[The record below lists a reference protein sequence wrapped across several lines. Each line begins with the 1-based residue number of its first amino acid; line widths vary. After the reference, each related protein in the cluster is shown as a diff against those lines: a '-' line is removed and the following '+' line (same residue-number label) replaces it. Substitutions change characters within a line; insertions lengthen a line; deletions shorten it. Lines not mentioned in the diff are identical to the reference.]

1 MEIQKLYP
9 PHKDYIWGGK
19 KLNEIYGK
27 GKSGDIIAES
37 WEASCHPDGETKLFD
52 GRTLKEYIAENPEIL
67 GSDRLSDEF
76 PILIKFIDAKS
87 NLSLQ
92 VHPDDETAK
101 QLENGIGKTE
111 MWYVVDADKGAK
123 IYCGVKDGTT
133 KEDIRKAIGDNT
145 LESKLDVFDS
155 KKGDVFFVEA
165 GTVHAIGAGN
175 LILEIQ
181 QNSNITY
188 RLYDWG
194 RVDKNGNPRELHVEK
209 GLISTKPLP
218 RKKQSTPAE
227 DDIRVLGIS
236 KYFKVSELTLLG
248 KKSLETNKK
257 SYNVVTIVSGTAKLE
272 DMPLKAGDS
281 VFIPAGYGK
290 WTLEG
295 DATIIMAQNSP
306 RFFVGIDLGGTN
318 IAAAVVDENGK
329 LYGRAKKKTN
339 APRPYDEICAD
350 MAECAF
356 ECVKATGIEFSQ
368 IESVGVGSP
377 GSINKE
383 EGLVEFAN
391 NLDFHNAPIVA
402 CLEEKLGKKVY
413 LENDANAAAWGEY
426 VAGSGKDVKSLVM
439 ITLGTGVG
447 GGIIENGRLV
457 TGAWGRGAE
466 LGHTVIVAG
475 GEPCNCGRKGCLEAY
490 TSATALIRQTKKAME
505 ENPDSE
511 LWKVV
516 NGDINAVNGK
526 TPFLANDDVAKNV
539 ISTYLSY
546 LAEGVLDVIN
556 LLQPEIIAIGG
567 GISHEGEGV
576 LIPLREKV
584 MSQSYTRFSEK
595 QTKIVLATLGNDA
608 GIIGAGLLGV

>member
-1 MEIQKLYP
+1 M
-9 PHKDYIWGGK
+9 
-19 KLNEIYGK
+19 
-27 GKSGDIIAES
+27 
-37 WEASCHPDGETKLFD
+37 
-52 GRTLKEYIAENPEIL
+52 L
-67 GSDRLSDEF
+67 GTERLSDEF
-76 PILIKFIDAKS
+76 PILIKFIDARTA
-87 NLSLQ
+87 LSLQ
-92 VHPDDETAK
+92 VHPDDEIAAA
-101 QLENGIGKTE
+101 LEKGVGKTE
-111 MWYVVDADKGAK
+111 MWYVAEAEEGAE
-123 IYCGVKDGTT
+123 IYCGLKDGVT
-133 KEDIRKAIGDNT
+133 KEDVADAIKTDT
-145 LESKLDVFDS
+145 LKEKLNVFS
-155 KKGDVFFVEA
+155 SQRGDVFFVEA
-165 GTVHAIGAGN
+165 GTVHAIGGGN
-175 LILEIQ
+175 VILEIQ

-194 RVDKNGNPRELHVEK
+194 RLGKDGRPRELHVEK
-209 GLISTKPLP
+209 GLLSTKAVPY
-218 RKKQSTPAE
+218 KKRSTPE
-227 DDIRVLGIS
+227 VDGERVLGTS
-236 KYFKVSELTLLG
+236 KYFKVSEMRVSGTRFF
-248 KKSLETNKK
+248 ETDKK
-257 SYNVVTIVSGTAKLE
+257 SYNVITLVSGRAALDGDVLE
-272 DMPLKAGDS
+272 AGDS
-281 VFIPAGYGK
+281 AFIPAGLGK

-295 DATIIMAQNSP
+295 EATVIMTQNSP
-306 RFFVGIDLGGTN
+306 RYFVGIDLGGTN

-329 LYGRAKKKTN
+329 IYGRAKKKTN
-339 APRPYDEICAD
+339 APRPYTEICAD
-350 MAECAF
+350 MAECAR
-356 ECVKATGIEFSQ
+356 ECVQASGMTFDQ

-383 EGLVEFAN
+383 EGIVEFAN
-391 NLDFHNAPIVA
+391 NLDFHNAPIGA
-402 CLEEKLGKKVY
+402 CLGEMLGKKIY

-466 LGHTVIVAG
+466 LGHTVIMAG

-505 ENPDSE
+505 QNPKSE
-511 LWKVV
+511 LWKAV

-526 TPFLANDDVAKNV
+526 TPFLANDEVAKNV
-539 ISTYLSY
+539 VSTYLSY

-584 MSQSYTRFSEK
+584 MEQSYTRFSEK

>member
-1 MEIQKLYP
+1 ML
-9 PHKDYIWGGK
+9 
-19 KLNEIYGK
+19 
-27 GKSGDIIAES
+27 
-37 WEASCHPDGETKLFD
+37 TD
-52 GRTLKEYIAENPEIL
+52 GRTLREYIAQNPEVL
-67 GSDRLSDEF
+67 GSNRLSDEF
-76 PILIKFIDAKS
+76 PVLIKFIDAKTP
-87 NLSLQ
+87 LSLQ

-101 QLENGIGKTE
+101 KLENGIGKTE
-111 MWYVVDADKGAK
+111 MWYIAQAQEGAK
-123 IYCGVKDGTT
+123 IYCGVKDGVT
-133 KEDIRKAIGDNT
+133 KDSIKAAIENNT
-145 LESKLDVFDS
+145 LEEKLNVFS
-155 KKGDVFFVEA
+155 SSKGDVFFVEA

-175 LILEIQ
+175 VILEIQ

-194 RVDKNGNPRELHVEK
+194 RVDKDGKPRQLHIDK
-209 GLISTKPLP
+209 GLRSTKAFPYN
-218 RKKQSTPAE
+218 KKSIPTVDE
-227 DDIRVLGIS
+227 MRVLGTS
-236 KYFKVSELTLLG
+236 KYFKVSELILSG
-248 KKSLETNKK
+248 KRSFETDKK
-257 SYNVVTIVSGTAKLE
+257 SYNVITLVSGNAILDGE
-272 DMPLKAGDS
+272 QLKSGDS

-295 DATIIMAQNSP
+295 DATVIMTQNSP

-329 LYGRAKKKTN
+329 IYGRAKKKTN
-339 APRPYDEICAD
+339 APRPYTEICAD
-350 MAECAF
+350 MAECAL
-356 ECVKATGIEFSQ
+356 ESIKASGMELEQ

-402 CLEEKLGKKVY
+402 CLEEKLNKKVY

-426 VAGSGKDVKSLVM
+426 VAGTGKDVKSLVM

-466 LGHTVIVAG
+466 LGHTVIMAG
-475 GEPCNCGRKGCLEAY
+475 GEPCNCGRRGCLEAY
-490 TSATALIRQTKKAME
+490 TSATALIRQTKRAME
-505 ENPDSE
+505 KNPDSE

-526 TPFLANDDVAKNV
+526 TPFLANDDVAKEV

-584 MSQSYTRFSEK
+584 QSQSYTRFSEN
-595 QTKIVLATLGNDA
+595 QTKIVLASLGNDA